1 MRSVASARSVY
12 LAEIGQMVGPTITL
26 PASVLRN
33 AGLVISGSGLGR
45 AQIERFREVMP
56 RLIAEAASGALHIET
71 EPVPLAEIEAAW
83 QRQTPDNRRL
93 VVLPY
98 KNGAWRGEDE

>member
-1 MRSVASARSVY
+1 VY

-33 AGLVISGSGLGR
+33 SGLVISGSVLTG
-45 AQIERFREVMP
+45 AQIERFREAMP
-56 RLIAEAASGALHIET
+56 QLIAEAASGTLRIET
-71 EPVPLAEIEAAW
+71 EPVPLAQIEAAW

-93 VVLPY
+93 VVLL
-98 KNGAWRGEDE
+98 